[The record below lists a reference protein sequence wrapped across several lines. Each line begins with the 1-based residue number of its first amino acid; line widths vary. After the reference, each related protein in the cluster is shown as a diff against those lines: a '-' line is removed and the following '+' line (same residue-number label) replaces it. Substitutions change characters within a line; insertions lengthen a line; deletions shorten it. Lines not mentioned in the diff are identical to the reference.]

1 MDPLGSNP
9 FGILTFIVAPAI
21 LTNASSIMAL
31 GTSNRLARAID
42 RARFFSAQL
51 EGRVH
56 GHDADIAL
64 LVHQAESAQK
74 RAMHLV
80 RALTAFYLSVGS
92 FAAVGL
98 FSLVGALFALGQ
110 EEPLRQIALGIVFCV
125 GAAGIGGLVGGTG
138 FVVWESRL
146 VLRDLAEEA
155 TFRLE
160 GP

>member
-42 RARFFSAQL
+42 RDRFFSAQL
-51 EGRVH
+51 EGRVD
-56 GHDADIAL
+56 GHDADIGL
-64 LVHQAESAQK
+64 LVRQAKSAQK
-74 RAMHLV
+74 RALHLV

-98 FSLVGALFALGQ
+98 LSLVGALFALGQ
-110 EEPLRQIALGIVFCV
+110 EELLRQIALGIVFCV
-125 GAAGIGGLVGGTG
+125 GTAGIGGLVGGTG
-138 FVVWESRL
+138 FLVWESRL
-146 VLRDLAEEA
+146 
-155 TFRLE
+155 
-160 GP
+160 